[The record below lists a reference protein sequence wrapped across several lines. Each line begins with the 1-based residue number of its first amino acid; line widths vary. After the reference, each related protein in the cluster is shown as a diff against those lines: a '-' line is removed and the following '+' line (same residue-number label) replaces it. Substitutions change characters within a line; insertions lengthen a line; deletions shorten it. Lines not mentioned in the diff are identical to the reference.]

1 MHNLQLAELHL
12 FTFVN
17 VPRRETYTKV
27 FESFCMHV
35 DAIAIRCPFE
45 IHAHVVAFEKRW
57 STKLHA
63 IHMGVVNDKIRGEGP
78 PRGAK
83 QMHA

>member
-17 VPRRETYTKV
+17 VPRRETYEGV
-27 FESFCMHV
+27 RIFLHA
-35 DAIAIRCPFE
+35 DAIAIRCPLE
-45 IHAHVVAFEKRW
+45 IQARVVAFEKRW

-63 IHMGVVNDKIRGEGP
+63 MHMGVVNDKIGGEGP